1 MYEDKSKINLSEHN
15 SSTFLKA
22 VQILY
27 FENDKDLKS
36 IADKYLCEFD
46 KHQNSWDIAIEIL
59 NIDNLENEV
68 KILFNIGVLHCYEN
82 N

>member
-1 MYEDKSKINLSEHN
+1 MYEDKSKIILSEHN

-22 VQILY
+22 VQTLY
-27 FENDKDLKS
+27 FENDKELKS

-46 KHQNSWDIAIEIL
+46 KHPNSWDIAIEIL

-68 KILFNIGVLHCYEN
+68 KYNI
-82 N
+82 

>member
-1 MYEDKSKINLSEHN
+1 MYEDKSQINLSEHN

-27 FENDKDLKS
+27 FENDQELKS
-36 IADKYLCEFD
+36 LADKYLCEFD
-46 KHQNSWDIAIEIL
+46 KHHSSWDIAIEIL

-68 KILFNIGVLHCYEN
+68 I
-82 N
+82 